1 MKTIYIEQQTTLESS
16 VFDVAQ
22 QEPVLLFMP
31 DGREFILT
39 QADNFEAEV
48 DALRNSLSFQN
59 FLEERSKCQVRI
71 PIEEIEREIDEE
83 LKISSSA

>member
-1 MKTIYIEQQTTLESS
+1 LPQDEPSYAIISQQTMKEYYKAC
-16 VFDVAQ
+16 VAW
-22 QEPVLLFMP
+22 FCMS

-48 DALRNSLSFQN
+48 DALRNNFSFQN
-59 FLEERSKCQVRI
+59 FLQERSQCQARI

-83 LKISSSA
+83 LKTSSSA